1 MVQKIRAV
9 KLPGFCPHSAGMAKR
24 TKAAAGFVQLYKPQ
38 KIPQIGVFSID
49 NTPNWGIIRN
59 VIKRGTAQEDRKMKN
74 TMWYAVMLDNDDT
87 DWGTG
92 SNNMDEA
99 IEMAKKYRAEGSEDA
114 YIAVIDDE
122 GDPICVDEI
131 RDF

>member
-9 KLPGFCPHSAGMAKR
+9 KLPGFCLHSAGMAGC
-24 TKAAAGFVQLYKPQ
+24 TKTTAGFVQLYKPQ
-38 KIPQIGVFSID
+38 KIPQLGVFSLD
-49 NTPNWGIIRN
+49 NTPNWCIIIN
-59 VIKRGTAQEDRKMKN
+59 VIKRGTAQEDKKMKN
-74 TMWYAVMLDNDDT
+74 TMWYAVMRDNDDT

-99 IEMAKKYRAEGSEDA
+99 IEMAKKYRADGYEDA

>member
-9 KLPGFCPHSAGMAKR
+9 KLPGFCPHSAEVAKR
-24 TKAAAGFVQLYKPQ
+24 TKASTGFVHLSKPQ
-38 KIPQIGVFSID
+38 KIHQFGVFSLD
-49 NTPNWGIIRN
+49 NTPNWCIIIN
-59 VIKRGTAQEDRKMKN
+59 VIKRGTAQEDKKMKN
-74 TMWYAVMLDNDDT
+74 TMWYAVMRDNDDT

-99 IEMAKKYRAEGSEDA
+99 IEMAKKYRADGYEDA

>member
-1 MVQKIRAV
+1 
-9 KLPGFCPHSAGMAKR
+9 
-24 TKAAAGFVQLYKPQ
+24 
-38 KIPQIGVFSID
+38 
-49 NTPNWGIIRN
+49 
-59 VIKRGTAQEDRKMKN
+59 MKN

-99 IEMAKKYRAEGSEDA
+99 IEMAKKYRAERSEDA